1 MLKKY
6 FGTDGIRGRVNQSKI
21 NGEMFFKFGLAAGTY
36 FKNQK
41 KIKQTAIIAKDTR
54 LSGYTLEPALV
65 SGLTS
70 AGMHVYTLGPLPTNG
85 LAMLTKKMK
94 ANMGIMITASH
105 NPYYDNG
112 LKLFGPDG
120 LKLSDKIE
128 KKIEKLID
136 YKIVKNLSEPKFLG
150 RVKRLE
156 DANYKYIEIL
166 KKNFPKNF
174 NLNGMKIVIDCA
186 NGAGYKSGPNLL
198 RSLGAKVF
206 EFGTSPNGLNI
217 NDNCGSTFPNKIKRL
232 VKKYKAN
239 IGISLDGDADRIIIS
254 DENGNIID
262 GDQIIAMLAKR
273 WKRKKILKGGV
284 VGTLMS
290 NYGLQNYFK
299 DEKIKFIRANVGD
312 RYVKEKM
319 QKNNFNLGGEQ
330 SGHIILGKF
339 ATTGDGLLVA
349 LEVLFSM
356 RKGKKASELFKTF
369 KATPQ
374 ILTNIKVRDKNIIN
388 SKNCIAAI
396 KKSEK
401 LINSQGRMLIRKSG
415 TEPKIRIMGESKN
428 IALLKKCINIIKKSI
443 NQIENKI

>member
-1 MLKKY
+1 MSKKY
-6 FGTDGIRGRVNQSKI
+6 FGTDGIRGRVSQKKI

-36 FKNQK
+36 FKNQRK
-41 KIKQTAIIAKDTR
+41 KKQTAVIAKDTR

-70 AGMHVYTLGPLPTNG
+70 AGMHVFTLGPLPTNG

-94 ANMGIMITASH
+94 ANLGIMITASH
-105 NPYYDNG
+105 NPHYDNG

-128 KKIEKLID
+128 KKIEQLID
-136 YKIVKNLSEPKFLG
+136 FKITKNLSEPISLG

-156 DANYKYIEIL
+156 NANDNYIKIL
-166 KKNFPKNF
+166 TNNFPKNF
-174 NLNGMKIVIDCA
+174 SLKGMRIVIDCA
-186 NGAGYKSGPNLL
+186 NGAGYKSGPKLL
-198 RSLGAKVF
+198 RSLGARVY
-206 EFGTSPNGLNI
+206 EYGTSPNGFNI
-217 NDNCGSTFPNKIKRL
+217 NDNCGSTFPNKIKFL
-232 VKKYKAN
+232 VKKYKAQ

-254 DENGNIID
+254 DENGKIVD
-262 GDQIIAMLAKR
+262 GDQIIAMLASR
-273 WKRKKILKGGV
+273 WKRKKILRGGV

-299 DEKIKFIRANVGD
+299 SQNIKFIRANVGD

-349 LEVLFSM
+349 LEILFSM
-356 RKGKKASELFKTF
+356 RKGKKASELFNTF
-369 KATPQ
+369 RATPQ
-374 ILTNIKVRDKNIIN
+374 ILENIKVKDKSIIN
-388 SKNCIAAI
+388 SKKCKDAI

-401 LINSQGRMLIRKSG
+401 LISNQGRMLVRKSG
-415 TEPKIRIMGESKN
+415 TEPKIRIMGESSN
-428 IALLKKCINIIKKSI
+428 IALLKKCINIVKRSI
-443 NQIENKI
+443 N